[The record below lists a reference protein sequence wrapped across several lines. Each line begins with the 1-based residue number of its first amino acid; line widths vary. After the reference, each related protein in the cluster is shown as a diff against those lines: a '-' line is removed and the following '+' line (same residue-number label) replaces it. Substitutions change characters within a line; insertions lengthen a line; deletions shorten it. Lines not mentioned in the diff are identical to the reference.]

1 MNERVESIRRSVDAI
16 RKSGTIPHWRMV
28 YADRLLE
35 RACDYI
41 AIDREPEAKMMLDKL
56 ARWVGAHT
64 PMASGKTYDTRTPMV
79 FWKPDMLRETVRQIR
94 ETLARRKMLIPP
106 TERASIQRRLDMV
119 EERISKGKCL
129 DAHAELISLRS
140 TLIARLRRS
149 FRARLVASTDYRGGM
164 LVQPAGSL
172 VGPYN
177 SRHTLEEM
185 FQIVGERDPIWIE
198 DFLDVYND
206 LFRIAERLVPQEKK

>member
-64 PMASGKTYDTRTPMV
+64 PMASGKTYDSRTPMV

-94 ETLARRKMLIPP
+94 ETLVRRKMLIPP

-119 EERISKGKCL
+119 EEWIAKGKCR
-129 DAHAELISLRS
+129 DAHAELIQLR
-140 TLIARLRRS
+140 
-149 FRARLVASTDYRGGM
+149 M

>member
-1 MNERVESIRRSVDAI
+1 MNERVDSIRRSVDAI
-16 RKSGTIPHWRMV
+16 RKSGTLPHWRLV
-28 YADRLLE
+28 YADKLLE

-56 ARWVGAHT
+56 ARWVGSHT
-64 PMASGKTYDTRTPMV
+64 PMASGKTSDSRIPMV
-79 FWKPDMLRETVRQIR
+79 FWKPDMLRGTVQQIR
-94 ETLARRKMLIPP
+94 DTLVRRKMLIPP
-106 TERASIQRRLDMV
+106 TERSSIQRRLDMV
-119 EERISKGKCL
+119 EDWISKGKCL
-129 DAHAELISLRS
+129 EAHRELVSLRGS
-140 TLIARLRRS
+140 LIARLRRS
-149 FRARLVASTDYRGGM
+149 FRARLVASTDYRGGV